1 MRTYELNRSKS
12 TMLTLIGKQNLM
24 YVVQSCM
31 NLTGHTMYLHN
42 AKYVHTSTT
51 KLSIMLITFLPT

>member
-1 MRTYELNRSKS
+1 
-12 TMLTLIGKQNLM
+12 MLTLIGKQNLM

-51 KLSIMLITFLPT
+51 KLSIMLITFLTT